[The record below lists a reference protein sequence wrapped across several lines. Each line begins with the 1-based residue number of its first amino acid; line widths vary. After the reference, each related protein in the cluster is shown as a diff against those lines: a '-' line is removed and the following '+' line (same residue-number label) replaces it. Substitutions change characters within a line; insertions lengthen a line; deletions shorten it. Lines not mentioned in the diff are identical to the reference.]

1 MLNKYSLVIK
11 TLCQLLFQFT
21 RTVFG
26 FLPHGFVS
34 SLRKKKGK
42 IKNIVVLLI
51 GIYDDDPEIITLD
64 RGEFGKFQ
72 ISILA

>member
-1 MLNKYSLVIK
+1 M
-11 TLCQLLFQFT
+11 FQFT

-26 FLPHGFVS
+26 FLPRGFVS
-34 SLRKKKGK
+34 SLRKKKKGK

>member
-1 MLNKYSLVIK
+1 MPITVSIYTYCFWFLASWI
-11 TLCQLLFQFT
+11 CLFI
-21 RTVFG
+21 
-26 FLPHGFVS
+26 
-34 SLRKKKGK
+34 KKKKAK